1 MGQGGSVAYNTR
13 RCKPVLL
20 NDADLHASLL
30 NASADDADSY
40 KASKRDWTAKTAVA
54 YCEAM
59 GTDYAVAEGGAAGPT
74 FRPKG
79 LDSGFSAIAVAGRA
93 ADGSVSVARQVLCE
107 SPHARRGD
115 NMERFAT

>member
-30 NASADDADSY
+30 DASAADAASY

-79 LDSGFSAIAVAGRA
+79 LDSGFSAISLAGRA
-93 ADGSVSVARQVLCE
+93 ADGSVSVV
-107 SPHARRGD
+107 
-115 NMERFAT
+115 